1 MPEKPLEG
9 SSTFLLEFAPELWTP
24 LDRLRWLSGPPF
36 PEKGPYV
43 EGLFMTRA
51 HLGKYEVL
59 ASLANRL
66 APELSRDEE
75 ELKRQGFTPAL
86 RSREFA
92 ALTETLICELYYV
105 LGGLRL
111 LLCGAYPKASLPG
124 KTSRLF
130 QNAVDGKIGSH
141 LPDEIRSVLVAAH
154 GSWFPLLRS
163 FRTTVVHRDSGS
175 VHFLTETGCAR
186 YVHAGFIDGPRPFVT
201 DDIVTWVNERRNH
214 VQAVVEEIATFL
226 GSRLLPAE
234 RRVICGM
241 YRSRGYQRVVMVGP
255 ELTRE
260 SGRCISREWFESEIG
275 RECPLRGSCK
285 AYLAETR

>member
-1 MPEKPLEG
+1 MPKKPLEG
-9 SSTFLLEFAPELWTP
+9 SGTFLLEFAPELWTP

-59 ASLANRL
+59 AGLANRI

-92 ALTETLICELYYV
+92 ALTETLVCELYYA

-130 QNAVDGKIGSH
+130 QNAADGKIGAH
-141 LPDEIRSVLVAAH
+141 LPGEIRAALGAAY

-175 VHFLTETGCAR
+175 VHLLAETGGVR
-186 YVHAGFIDGPRPFVT
+186 YVHSKFMDGPQPFVT
-201 DDIVTWVNERRNH
+201 DDIVAWVNEQRDH
-214 VQAVVEEIATFL
+214 VQALLDEIATFL
-226 GSRLLPAE
+226 GSELLPAE
-234 RRVICGM
+234 RRVTCGM
-241 YRSRGYQRVVMVGP
+241 YRARIYQRVVMVGP
-255 ELTRE
+255 DLTRE
-260 SGRCISREWFESEIG
+260 SGRCLSREWFESETG
-275 RECPLRGSCK
+275 RECPLRGSCG
-285 AYLAETR
+285 AYSPGVR